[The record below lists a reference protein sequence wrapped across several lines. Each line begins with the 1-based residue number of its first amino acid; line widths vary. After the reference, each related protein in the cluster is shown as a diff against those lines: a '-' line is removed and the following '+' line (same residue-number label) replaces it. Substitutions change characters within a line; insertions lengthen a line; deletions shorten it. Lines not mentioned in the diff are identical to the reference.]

1 MVMTTTS
8 TAASPP
14 SVSQT
19 PAAPSGPRIAW
30 EKLPDDFVLPD
41 DPVDNIAQPAIAQ
54 ALSDALEQGGYL
66 PAGALAPTNYGLCA
80 TVNDRLAIKAPDWVY
95 IPAVTVPLTDI
106 ERSYTPHLQ
115 GEPPLI
121 VLEFLSATEGDEYS
135 VRPSHP
141 LGKWYFYEQV
151 LRVPVYGLFD
161 VAAGTLEVYRLGE
174 DGRYQPL
181 APQTPEEGAGD
192 RVWIGELGLWLGVWT
207 GQRQNR
213 TGPWLRWWTEVGDLL
228 LWGTEQAALERE
240 RAESERE
247 RADAAIAQTEA
258 ERERAEAAIARAER
272 LAELLRQQGIDPE
285 A

>member
-1 MVMTTTS
+1 MVTTTTS

-19 PAAPSGPRIAW
+19 PAAASGPRIAW

-54 ALSDALEQGGYL
+54 ALSDALEQGGHL

-161 VAAGTLEVYRLGE
+161 VAAGTLEVYRLGD

-181 APQTPEEGAGD
+181 PPQTPEEGAGD
-192 RVWIGELGLWLGVWT
+192 RVWIEELGLWLGVWT

-213 TGPWLRWWTEVGDLL
+213 TGPWLRWWTEAGDLL

-247 RADAAIAQTEA
+247 RADAAIA
-258 ERERAEAAIARAER
+258 RAER